1 MEKTWQTSLDI
12 SSQWVPSLEWCFY
25 RAFYLMCSFFLI
37 TLQHLL
43 TFSLQNGEVQSV
55 EEAQNRLSFL
65 AQNKKLW
72 SQQMYLDVGAGGIYL
87 KDVQSQVRAGASQW
101 MMKRFKCAQLWNTT
115 HICIH
120 NDHQFYL
127 PLQDEL
133 ESYAFRS
140 IFRCEAVNTE
150 KHFPSLLMLVCQGE
164 DQKKPDIHFFNCET
178 VKVSADGARSFPK
191 CCPGWVIGSIC
202 IRFYQWCH
210 LHVVILNRQS
220 KSATKSRW
228 QFRLPPP
235 ARVSCP
241 LMTGTVTVIITHPQ
255 KCISRHGFNGRACF
269 CVHNHIAWVEFNWQ
283 PQKGNSDPHPI

>member
-1 MEKTWQTSLDI
+1 MFLSGPGILLPFLGLWFFRKAALSYTSPADRVEKTWQTSLDI
-12 SSQWVPSLEWCFY
+12 LSQWVPSLECFY
-25 RAFYLMCSFFLI
+25 RAFFLMCSFFLI

-87 KDVQSQVRAGASQW
+87 RDVQSQVRAGASQW

-133 ESYAFRS
+133 ESYDFRS
-140 IFRCEAVNTE
+140 IFRCQAVNTE

-191 CCPGWVIGSIC
+191 CCPGWVIGSISSG
-202 IRFYQWCH
+202 FT
-210 LHVVILNRQS
+210 S
-220 KSATKSRW
+220 DATYMMS
-228 QFRLPPP
+228 F
-235 ARVSCP
+235 
-241 LMTGTVTVIITHPQ
+241 
-255 KCISRHGFNGRACF
+255 
-269 CVHNHIAWVEFNWQ
+269 
-283 PQKGNSDPHPI
+283 